1 MHTRFAQSAA
11 KLALVS
17 FSLLLSLAVIAQP
30 IRAAGP
36 DEKPAPSASVSTR
49 KDQADLSLT
58 VYNPNLTLVRDVR
71 RMRLQPGTFVVRF
84 EDIPSSIDSASVQL
98 RSLANPAQLRIVE
111 QNYEYDQLDPQ
122 KLLQMYVGR
131 EVSLVQRE
139 EQGGSTKWVQTKA
152 VLLADANG
160 PVWKMGNEIVTGS
173 VADAYRFPD
182 LPANFYS
189 KPTLLWTLDNRGAA
203 NNSNGQRVEVSYLTG
218 NMNWSADY
226 ALTVGTGEKS
236 AALQGWVTLTNNS
249 GIAYDNAKLQ
259 LVAGQIH
266 QAAAAQRISPM
277 MALAAKA
284 DAAPAPEFQQQAF
297 SEYHLYTL
305 SQRTSIANN
314 DSKQIGLL
322 AAANIP
328 VEKYLEVD
336 GQPYYYRNPQGIGN
350 AIPEPVKVFYR
361 LKNDESSGLG
371 MPLPAGTMR
380 VYQNDANGAAE
391 FIGEDTIEHTPKGET
406 VRVNVGNAFDVVCER
421 KEMDYKRLSNNAAEM
436 EYQITLRNH
445 KESAVTVEVREPVG
459 GTWEVEN
466 ANYKWTK
473 LDANTIGFEIPVEKD
488 GGATLDYRVR
498 VKW

>member
-1 MHTRFAQSAA
+1 MNADFAHYAA
-11 KLALVS
+11 KFALVS
-17 FSLLLSLAVIAQP
+17 LALLFMLAAVARP
-30 IRAAGP
+30 VRAARP
-36 DEKPAPSASVSTR
+36 DEKQSPSAAVSTQ
-49 KDQADLSLT
+49 KDNVDLSLT
-58 VYNPNLTLVRDVR
+58 VYNSNLALVRDVR
-71 RMRLQPGTFVVRF
+71 RMYLQPGAFLVRF
-84 EDIPSSIDSASVQL
+84 EDIPSSINSASVQL

-131 EVSLVQRE
+131 EITLVQRE
-139 EQGGSTKWVQTKA
+139 QQGGSTKWVQTKA
-152 VLLADANG
+152 VLLADTNG
-160 PVWKMGNEIVTGS
+160 PVWRIGNEVVTGS

-182 LPANFYS
+182 LPANLYS
-189 KPTLLWTLDNRGAA
+189 KPTLLWTLDNHGPTS
-203 NNSNGQRVEVSYLTG
+203 NSNGQRVEVSYLTG
-218 NMNWSADY
+218 NINWNADY
-226 ALTVGTGEKS
+226 ALTVSESEKN

-249 GIAYDNAKLQ
+249 GIAYDSAKLQ

-266 QAAAAQRISPM
+266 QAAPVQRIMPM
-277 MALAAKA
+277 MAMAAKA
-284 DAAPAPEFQQQAF
+284 ESAAAPEFQQQAF

-314 DSKQIGLL
+314 DSEQISLL

-350 AIPEPVKVFYR
+350 AIPEPVQVFYR
-361 LKNDESSGLG
+361 FKNDESSGLG
-371 MPLPAGTMR
+371 MPLPGGTMR

-391 FIGEDTIEHTPKGET
+391 FIGEDAIEHTPKGET
-406 VRVNVGNAFDVVCER
+406 VRVNVGDAFDVVCER
-421 KEMDYKRLSNNAAEM
+421 KEIDYKRLSNNAAEM

-445 KESAVTVEVREPVG
+445 KESAVTVEAREPVG
-459 GTWEVEN
+459 GTWEVEDS
-466 ANYKWTK
+466 NYKWTK

-488 GGATLDYRVR
+488 GSATLDYRVR